1 MTLETEVEVQS
12 NENKVSDY
20 GVFLFFFFLLQ
31 IVSHSRSQDGTWLNP
46 ENLRQIL
53 SGLEACPTG
62 QYPRCFVRVCPQHV
76 QGRVMRSIRFLS
88 FSFVALF
95 FHLGSFPFHDVA
107 APLQYPVQF

>member
-1 MTLETEVEVQS
+1 MVC
-12 NENKVSDY
+12 
-20 GVFLFFFFLLQ
+20 FCFFFLQ

-62 QYPRCFVRVCPQHV
+62 QYPCSFVGVCPQHV
-76 QGRVMRSIRFLS
+76 QGRVMRLIQFLS

-95 FHLGSFPFHDVA
+95 FHLGGVPFHDVA
-107 APLQYPVQF
+107 APLQYPVQYYV